1 MQSRILSLLCLLT
14 AAAIPAI
21 AQMGPP
27 IPAGKTFYAGEVLGV
42 FQDSADMD
50 AGGDM
55 SIHRLGFKFGAIRGL
70 DGGSSIGG
78 GLSYTMF
85 GYRFEGV
92 PALGGFNPWEDIDQ
106 LQISLQYRYAIDRE
120 SSLFLMPSL
129 TSSGESGA
137 SFSDG
142 IEFGAIF
149 GYTKTFSPKLT
160 LGIGGGAFYGL
171 EDTSGFPVIFVYWQM
186 ADNWRMSNPFR
197 PGPSGPAGLEVV
209 YTGLTGWE
217 IGFGGGYRVN
227 RFALDDV
234 GPAPDGFGQNEGAAL
249 FVRASRE
256 FQTGGSL
263 DLYVGTVVGGEL
275 ELEDSG
281 GRLLARTDYDPSI
294 MFALAYTQRW

>member
-1 MQSRILSLLCLLT
+1 MPFSIKIL
-14 AAAIPAI
+14 PAI
-21 AQMGPP
+21 LATVTISLQAQMGPP
-27 IPAGKTFYAGEVLGV
+27 IPAGETVYAGEALGV
-42 FQDSADMD
+42 FQGSADMN

-78 GLSYTMF
+78 GLCYTML

-106 LQISLQYRYAIDRE
+106 LQLSLQYRYAIDRK
-120 SSLFLMPSL
+120 SSLFLMPSV

-137 SFSDG
+137 SFSDS

-149 GYTKTFSPKLT
+149 GYTKTFSRELT

-186 ADNWRMSNPFR
+186 ADNWRLSNPFR
-197 PGPSGPAGLEVV
+197 PGPSGPAGLEIV

-217 IGFGGGYRVN
+217 IGFGGGYRVS
-227 RFALDDV
+227 RFALNDV
-234 GPAPDGFGQNEGAAL
+234 GPAPNGFGQNEGAAM

-256 FQTGGSL
+256 FQSGGNL

-281 GRLLARTDYDPSI
+281 GRLLARTDYDPAVL
-294 MFALAYTQRW
+294 FALAFTQRW